1 MRIEPYLNNEVQQ
14 VLNELVKNEELTKFL
29 DTFLSATNSKF
40 LSLPGSTFLAKQI
53 FKSKIKDIHTIED
66 FQDQIALVLD
76 SVINKTIS
84 KFTFSGLDSLNP
96 DEGYLFIGNHRDIT
110 LDSALCNYALRSVGF
125 PTTYNAI
132 GDNLVS
138 INWMGDLLRLNK
150 SFVITRSGNNK
161 KQIYLNLLKASNFIR
176 KKIKANNLIWIAQQ
190 QGRSKDGSDVTDPTV
205 LKMIHLSMR
214 KEIKFDNL
222 TSEINIVPCS
232 ISYQYDP
239 LIKEKATKAIKGNKK
254 ESHEDVEHIFKGIMQ
269 NKGNVHLEICK
280 PLKGSYSPD
289 NLAREIDISIKN
301 AYKLWDTNEYAHKF
315 LSNDG
320 DLENANLSTA
330 KKYFDNFLSE
340 MTNDEVEYIM
350 KFYANPYKK
359 KLHE

>member
-1 MRIEPYLNNEVQQ
+1 MRIEPYLDNEVQQ
-14 VLNELVKNEELTKFL
+14 VLNELVENKELTQFL
-29 DTFLSATNSKF
+29 NSFLSVSNSKF

-66 FQDQIALVLD
+66 FQDQVALLLD
-76 SVINKTIS
+76 SVIKKTIS
-84 KFTFSGLDSLNP
+84 KFTFSGLDFLNP

-110 LDSALCNYALRSVGF
+110 LDSALCNYALRSVGL

-150 SFVITRSGNNK
+150 SFVITRSGSKK

-176 KKIKANNLIWIAQQ
+176 KKINTNNLVWIAQS
-190 QGRSKDGSDVTDPTV
+190 QGRSKDGSDITDPTV
-205 LKMIHLSMR
+205 LKMIHMSMR
-214 KEIKFDNL
+214 RQIKFDNL

-239 LIKEKATKAIKGNKK
+239 LIKEKATKAIKGNEK
-254 ESHEDVEHIFKGIMQ
+254 ESNEDIEHIFKGIMMD
-269 NKGNVHLEICK
+269 KGNVHLEICK
-280 PLKGSYSPD
+280 PLKGSYSPVD
-289 NLAREIDISIKN
+289 LGREIDISIRN

-315 LSNDG
+315 LTNDS
-320 DLENANLSTA
+320 DLDNTSLLKA

-350 KFYANPYKK
+350 KSYAHPYKK
-359 KLHE
+359 KLNE